1 MSQQQQELLSKVLF
15 ARDKHT
21 GAFKN
26 IHEADKRAFACNK
39 KDMDT
44 GPDAADVTR
53 TVTNPPQQEEA
64 NFTSPG
70 LLDTKL

>member
-1 MSQQQQELLSKVLF
+1 MTN
-15 ARDKHT
+15 T

-26 IHEADKRAFACNK
+26 IHEADIRAFVCNK
-39 KDMDT
+39 KDVDT

-53 TVTNPPQQEEA
+53 MVTNPPQREEA
-64 NFTSPG
+64 DFTSPG

>member
-1 MSQQQQELLSKVLF
+1 MLLCLNNNKNFSPKCFSK
-15 ARDKHT
+15 T

-26 IHEADKRAFACNK
+26 IHEADIRAFVCNK
-39 KDMDT
+39 KEMDT
-44 GPDAADVTR
+44 VPDTADVTR
-53 TVTNPPQQEEA
+53 TVTNPPQREEA